1 MRHARQAG
9 FTVVEGMVIAVVVI
23 ALAGAGYWVFK
34 QQSDK
39 KDKDATITSQTG
51 NEDIETPAVPE
62 VHNVSDLEN
71 VEKALDDVNLD
82 AGTSDDKALEAQSN
96 AF

>member
-9 FTVVEGMVIAVVVI
+9 FTIIEGVIIAVVVI
-23 ALAGAGYWVFK
+23 ALAGVGYWVFK
-34 QQSDK
+34 QQSGGN
-39 KDKDATITSQTG
+39 KDKDATTSQTS

-62 VHNVSDLEN
+62 LNNASDLEN

-82 AGTSDDKALEAQSN
+82 AGTSDDKALQAQSN